1 MVRVYFKQALKGSR
15 GTAPTL
21 ARMRHCF
28 VISCIAALVA
38 LAGCDRKPADLAQVN
53 YRLKWLYNV
62 STVGDLFA
70 ERQGYF
76 REAGLQV
83 NVKPGG
89 PEHDALKELELGHAQ
104 FGVASADQV
113 LRAAAKGSPIVVLAQ
128 LFQVNPLHWIYR
140 PDRTPFAGPA
150 DLKGRTIGVTY
161 GGNDEAVL
169 RALLARHGIPEGE
182 VTLFSVRY
190 DFTPFYEGR
199 VAFWPLYL
207 NAQAPII
214 AEKLERAGE
223 RYAFLSPDALG
234 VRFVANSV
242 VTTRAMLERH
252 PDTVKRFLN
261 ALLRGWH
268 DALDPAN
275 TDAAVKVLLE
285 SDRETPEAVVR
296 QQLPVT
302 RELMLKPEVAFG
314 AIDAAAWRQTEEIMR
329 DQGLIHQPVDVAR
342 LLAGG

>member
-1 MVRVYFKQALKGSR
+1 MRFFVTFCWAAVILALGACGQTSSPD
-15 GTAPTL
+15 T
-21 ARMRHCF
+21 
-28 VISCIAALVA
+28 IE
-38 LAGCDRKPADLAQVN
+38 VN

-62 STVGDLFA
+62 STVGDLYA
-70 ERQGYF
+70 DRQGYF
-76 REAGLQV
+76 RQAGLKV

-113 LRAAAKGSPIVVLAQ
+113 LRAAAKGSPVVVLAQ

-140 PDRTPFAGPA
+140 PDRTRFASPA
-150 DLKGRTIGVTY
+150 DLKGKTIGVTH

-169 RALLARHGIPEGE
+169 RALLARHGIAEGE

-190 DFTPFYEGR
+190 DYTPFYDGR
-199 VAFWPLYL
+199 VAYWPLYL

-214 AEKLERAGE
+214 AEKLAKAGE
-223 RYAFLSPDALG
+223 SYAFLSPDALG

-242 VTTRAMLERH
+242 VTTREMLERH
-252 PDTVKRFLN
+252 PDTVKRFMD
-261 ALLRGWH
+261 ALLRGWR

-275 TDAAVKVLLE
+275 ADAAVKVLLE
-285 SDRETPEAVVR
+285 ADRETPEAVVR
-296 QQLPVT
+296 RQLPVT
-302 RELMLKPEVAFG
+302 RELMLRTGVLFG
-314 AIDAAAWRQTEEIMR
+314 SIDTAAWRQTEEIMR
-329 DQGLIHQPVDVAR
+329 TQNLIPQPVDVGK